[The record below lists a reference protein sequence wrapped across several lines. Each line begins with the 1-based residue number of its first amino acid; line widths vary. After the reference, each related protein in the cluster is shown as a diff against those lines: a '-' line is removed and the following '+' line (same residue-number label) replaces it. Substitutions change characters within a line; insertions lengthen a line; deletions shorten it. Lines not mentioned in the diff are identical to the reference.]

1 MGCYSPSR
9 LFTSKLVEKINMKI
23 VNPTLNAINDLGT
36 TYKGFLYVG
45 LMIKDN
51 EPYLVEFNVRMGDP
65 ECQTLL
71 PLLNTDL
78 LEIIMSCC
86 LKKLKNQ
93 KIEFIKKKSICV
105 VLCSNGY
112 PDKYVKNIKIDN
124 LRNIVT
130 KKNENIFHAGTK
142 KENGDI
148 YAIGG
153 RVLNFVSTSNNL
165 KETRNNIFNLIKKLK
180 WKNGFY
186 RKDIGYKVID

>member
-1 MGCYSPSR
+1 
-9 LFTSKLVEKINMKI
+9 
-23 VNPTLNAINDLGT
+23 
-36 TYKGFLYVG
+36 
-45 LMIKDN
+45 MIKDN

-112 PDKYVKNIKIDN
+112 PDKYVKNIKID
-124 LRNIVT
+124 I
-130 KKNENIFHAGTK
+130 I
-142 KENGDI
+142 DM
-148 YAIGG
+148 
-153 RVLNFVSTSNNL
+153 
-165 KETRNNIFNLIKKLK
+165 KLK
-180 WKNGFY
+180 ISRELFKGVSKIALEY
-186 RKDIGYKVID
+186 SVAIL

>member
-1 MGCYSPSR
+1 M
-9 LFTSKLVEKINMKI
+9 
-23 VNPTLNAINDLGT
+23 
-36 TYKGFLYVG
+36 
-45 LMIKDN
+45 
-51 EPYLVEFNVRMGDP
+51 
-65 ECQTLL
+65 
-71 PLLNTDL
+71 
-78 LEIIMSCC
+78 
-86 LKKLKNQ
+86 
-93 KIEFIKKKSICV
+93 

-165 KETRNNIFNLIKKLK
+165 KETRNNIFNLIKKLN